1 MNYSIWKKT
10 LKAIGIMAL
19 SVSAIACTSDD
30 DKPVKTNELTIADVL
45 KAEDGVTF
53 TNLECVTVVAANTQG
68 VLLQE
73 NGSSIYA
80 FIGEKHNF
88 TIGDMVTVESGTT
101 ATYNKCRQF
110 TKGAKLVKTW
120 HGKFKQPK
128 PAQFTAKDID
138 AYMKE
143 TAPEIKYVSFSGVL
157 SVSGNYV
164 NVEIDGT
171 DNIASIDYM
180 SDEFKEKYNN
190 HNVTIS
196 GWLTGSYNT
205 YMYIIPVDVKDNGEY
220 QEYVPEGAIFY
231 SSFDKEKAVQDKDKY
246 QTAKGWPA
254 LEQFDGWMN
263 GKGSGA
269 ANVEYDYQEMS
280 VRSNQESK
288 GPLSCYEGTGKNNL
302 LFCGSEAKP
311 NHFTICKI
319 AVPSEKLRLTFGAQ
333 YYSQGSTNT
342 FLRCAF
348 LVQLSEDGKTW
359 SPALDYDFGG
369 VENTPD
375 GKWRRATADFTLPA
389 GTKTLYIRFSSKNF
403 STNRLDDVL
412 LTEGNGGQA
421 VEFGKVVVVP
431 VSKISDVIAKPV
443 DNMYKIAGTVIA
455 THTKGFLVQDNTGTI
470 LVFKKG
476 HTMEAGKTVT
486 IEGPTTEYGGMKQFD
501 GISEVNVTG
510 STTIKEPAAEEF
522 KAAQAN
528 AYVNNAPAIKYITFT
543 GTLKSYR
550 DNIFQWH
557 NNVEIEG
564 TDVKFTLSY
573 VDESFQITKYEGE
586 KIIVK
591 GYTLGKTE
599 SDNVKYISTM
609 VTSLEPVEKEE
620 KPEEKDAIT
629 VTELNEKLKVLTSG
643 SEITSDI
650 AIAVKG
656 YVAANNE
663 GGSLKG
669 VIALV
674 DNTGAAHSGIILK
687 GENHTETTL
696 PVGTKVIVSLKSA
709 KYTVSKNLP
718 AITNFTIYPTE
729 EKVSIKVPEI
739 ADNQISDY
747 IGQYVCV
754 KDVTSPDYSSTWYN
768 SNYKGGHS
776 FVGKNG
782 TTVTVYAVSAA
793 KFGKETFSANKTGN
807 VKGVAELYDSKL
819 EIIPTCSADVA
830 AFK

>member
-1 MNYSIWKKT
+1 
-10 LKAIGIMAL
+10 
-19 SVSAIACTSDD
+19 
-30 DKPVKTNELTIADVL
+30 
-45 KAEDGVTF
+45 
-53 TNLECVTVVAANTQG
+53 
-68 VLLQE
+68 
-73 NGSSIYA
+73 
-80 FIGEKHNF
+80 
-88 TIGDMVTVESGTT
+88 
-101 ATYNKCRQF
+101 
-110 TKGAKLVKTW
+110 
-120 HGKFKQPK
+120 
-128 PAQFTAKDID
+128 
-138 AYMKE
+138 
-143 TAPEIKYVSFSGVL
+143 
-157 SVSGNYV
+157 
-164 NVEIDGT
+164 
-171 DNIASIDYM
+171 
-180 SDEFKEKYNN
+180 
-190 HNVTIS
+190 
-196 GWLTGSYNT
+196 
-205 YMYIIPVDVKDNGEY
+205 MYTIPVDVKDNGEY

-288 GPLSCYEGTGKNNL
+288 GSLSCYEGTGKNNL

-348 LVQLSEDGKTW
+348 LVQLSNDG
-359 SPALDYDFGG
+359 
-369 VENTPD
+369 
-375 GKWRRATADFTLPA
+375 
-389 GTKTLYIRFSSKNF
+389 KTLYIRFSSKNF

-431 VSKISDVIAKPV
+431 VSKISDVITKPV

-455 THTKGFLVQDNTGTI
+455 THTKGFLVQDNTGSI

-476 HTMEAGKTVT
+476 HTLEAGKTVT

-510 STTIKEPAAEEF
+510 STTLKEPAAEEF

-528 AYVNNAPAIKYITFT
+528 AYVNNAPTIKYITFT
-543 GTLKSYR
+543 GTLKSYQ
-550 DNIFQWH
+550 DKIFQWH

-564 TDVKFTLSY
+564 TDVQFTLSY
-573 VDESFQITKYEGE
+573 VDESFKITKYEGK

-609 VTSLEPVEKEE
+609 VTSLEPLEKEE
-620 KPEEKDAIT
+620 KSEEKDAIT
-629 VTELNEKLKVLTSG
+629 VTELNEKLKKLASV
-643 SEITSDI
+643 SEITSDV
-650 AIAVKG
+650 AVAVKG

-663 GGSLKG
+663 GGNLKG

-687 GENHTETTL
+687 GETHTETSL
-696 PVGTKVIVSLKSA
+696 PVGTKIIVSLKSA
-709 KYTVSKNLP
+709 KYSVSKNLP
-718 AITNFTIYPTE
+718 TISNFTIYPTE

-754 KDVTSPDYSSTWYN
+754 KDVTSPDYSST
-768 SNYKGGHS
+768 
-776 FVGKNG
+776 
-782 TTVTVYAVSAA
+782 
-793 KFGKETFSANKTGN
+793 
-807 VKGVAELYDSKL
+807 
-819 EIIPTCSADVA
+819 
-830 AFK
+830 

>member
-1 MNYSIWKKT
+1 
-10 LKAIGIMAL
+10 
-19 SVSAIACTSDD
+19 
-30 DKPVKTNELTIADVL
+30 
-45 KAEDGVTF
+45 
-53 TNLECVTVVAANTQG
+53 
-68 VLLQE
+68 
-73 NGSSIYA
+73 
-80 FIGEKHNF
+80 
-88 TIGDMVTVESGTT
+88 
-101 ATYNKCRQF
+101 
-110 TKGAKLVKTW
+110 
-120 HGKFKQPK
+120 
-128 PAQFTAKDID
+128 
-138 AYMKE
+138 
-143 TAPEIKYVSFSGVL
+143 
-157 SVSGNYV
+157 
-164 NVEIDGT
+164 
-171 DNIASIDYM
+171 
-180 SDEFKEKYNN
+180 
-190 HNVTIS
+190 
-196 GWLTGSYNT
+196 
-205 YMYIIPVDVKDNGEY
+205 
-220 QEYVPEGAIFY
+220 
-231 SSFDKEKAVQDKDKY
+231 
-246 QTAKGWPA
+246 
-254 LEQFDGWMN
+254 
-263 GKGSGA
+263 
-269 ANVEYDYQEMS
+269 
-280 VRSNQESK
+280 
-288 GPLSCYEGTGKNNL
+288 
-302 LFCGSEAKP
+302 
-311 NHFTICKI
+311 
-319 AVPSEKLRLTFGAQ
+319 
-333 YYSQGSTNT
+333 
-342 FLRCAF
+342 
-348 LVQLSEDGKTW
+348 
-359 SPALDYDFGG
+359 
-369 VENTPD
+369 
-375 GKWRRATADFTLPA
+375 
-389 GTKTLYIRFSSKNF
+389 
-403 STNRLDDVL
+403 
-412 LTEGNGGQA
+412 
-421 VEFGKVVVVP
+421 
-431 VSKISDVIAKPV
+431 
-443 DNMYKIAGTVIA
+443 MYKIEGTVIA
-455 THTKGFLVQDNTGTI
+455 THTKGFLVQDNTGAI

-476 HTMEAGKTVT
+476 HTLEAGKTVT

-510 STTIKEPAAEEF
+510 NTTIKEPAAEEF

-573 VDESFQITKYEGE
+573 VDESFKITKYEGE

-609 VTSLEPVEKEE
+609 VTSLEPLEKEE

-629 VTELNEKLKVLTSG
+629 VTELNENLKGLASG

-663 GGSLKG
+663 GGNLKG

-687 GENHTETTL
+687 GETHTETTL

-709 KYTVSKNLP
+709 KYTVSKKLP
-718 AITNFTIYPTE
+718 TITNFTIYPTE

-739 ADNQISDY
+739 TDNQISDY
-747 IGQYVCV
+747 VGQYVCV

>member
-1 MNYSIWKKT
+1 
-10 LKAIGIMAL
+10 
-19 SVSAIACTSDD
+19 
-30 DKPVKTNELTIADVL
+30 
-45 KAEDGVTF
+45 
-53 TNLECVTVVAANTQG
+53 
-68 VLLQE
+68 
-73 NGSSIYA
+73 
-80 FIGEKHNF
+80 
-88 TIGDMVTVESGTT
+88 
-101 ATYNKCRQF
+101 
-110 TKGAKLVKTW
+110 
-120 HGKFKQPK
+120 
-128 PAQFTAKDID
+128 
-138 AYMKE
+138 
-143 TAPEIKYVSFSGVL
+143 
-157 SVSGNYV
+157 
-164 NVEIDGT
+164 
-171 DNIASIDYM
+171 M
-180 SDEFKEKYNN
+180 SDEFKAKYNN

-196 GWLTGSYNT
+196 GWLTGSYNK
-205 YMYIIPVDVKDNGEY
+205 YMYTIPVDVKDNGEY

-288 GPLSCYEGTGKNNL
+288 GSLSCYEGTGKNNL

-348 LVQLSEDGKTW
+348 LVQLS
-359 SPALDYDFGG
+359 S
-369 VENTPD
+369 
-375 GKWRRATADFTLPA
+375 

-431 VSKISDVIAKPV
+431 VSKISDVITKPV

-455 THTKGFLVQDNTGTI
+455 THTKGFLVQDNTGSI

-476 HTMEAGKTVT
+476 HTLEAGKTVT

-510 STTIKEPAAEEF
+510 STTLKEPAAEEF

-543 GTLKSYR
+543 GTLKSYQ
-550 DNIFQWH
+550 DKIFQWH

-564 TDVKFTLSY
+564 TDVQFTLSY
-573 VDESFQITKYEGE
+573 VDESFKITKYDGK

-609 VTSLEPVEKEE
+609 VTSLEPLEKEE

-629 VTELNEKLKVLTSG
+629 VTELNEKLKKLASG
-643 SEITSDI
+643 SEITSDV
-650 AIAVKG
+650 AVAVKG

-663 GGSLKG
+663 GGNLKG

-674 DNTGAAHSGIILK
+674 DNTCAAHSGIILK
-687 GENHTETTL
+687 GETHTETSL
-696 PVGTKVIVSLKSA
+696 PVGTKIIVSLKSA
-709 KYTVSKNLP
+709 KYSVSKNLP
-718 AITNFTIYPTE
+718 TISNFTIYPTE

-768 SNYKGGHS
+768 SEHKGGHS

-782 TTVTVYAVSAA
+782 TTVTVYAVYAA

-807 VKGVAELYDSKL
+807 VKGVAELYDSKI